1 MTQIRRISTHSRGG
15 KTLYRESTL
24 KNQQVP
30 KDDEESY
37 ETTGPVH
44 MRRYRRLK
52 KERQNA
58 MLKLFQSDP
67 DFVHFLEQCTGEI
80 LTGSRS
86 EMRRFRRGIDY
97 TVAHHGLLETKNRL
111 DAVWTWC
118 CDGTNKTPE
127 APSASGDQG
136 GFECYLAADT
146 SESAAEAS
154 AAEVYATDE
163 AEDNELLNVPLE
175 HNALSL
181 VLRDV
186 GTMRFVKYVSRSSP
200 CDRVDIS
207 TVYEIVE
214 DDNNDSE
221 EEEEE
226 EEEKKSE
233 EGDDQQRPPKRQ
245 RTEE

>member
-1 MTQIRRISTHSRGG
+1 
-15 KTLYRESTL
+15 
-24 KNQQVP
+24 
-30 KDDEESY
+30 
-37 ETTGPVH
+37 
-44 MRRYRRLK
+44 
-52 KERQNA
+52 

-118 CDGTNKTPE
+118 CDGTSKTPE
-127 APSASGDQG
+127 APAASGDQG

-226 EEEKKSE
+226 EEKKKNKNNKKNTKHHTTYS
-233 EGDDQQRPPKRQ
+233 
-245 RTEE
+245 

>member
-1 MTQIRRISTHSRGG
+1 
-15 KTLYRESTL
+15 
-24 KNQQVP
+24 
-30 KDDEESY
+30 
-37 ETTGPVH
+37 
-44 MRRYRRLK
+44 
-52 KERQNA
+52 
-58 MLKLFQSDP
+58 
-67 DFVHFLEQCTGEI
+67 
-80 LTGSRS
+80 
-86 EMRRFRRGIDY
+86 MRRFRRGIDY

-118 CDGTNKTPE
+118 CDGTSKTPE
-127 APSASGDQG
+127 APSATGDQG

-163 AEDNELLNVPLE
+163 AEENELLNVPME

-207 TVYEIVE
+207 TVYEVEEE
-214 DDNNDSE
+214 DDDDDGGVISDGVE
-221 EEEEE
+221 EEEEI
-226 EEEKKSE
+226 EKE
-233 EGDDQQRPPKRQ
+233 DDQHQRPPKRQ
-245 RTEE
+245 RTGEE

>member
-1 MTQIRRISTHSRGG
+1 MKQIREEFENNSTVH
-15 KTLYRESTL
+15 LYDFFQPSFVTI
-24 KNQQVP
+24 P
-30 KDDEESY
+30 KDDDGEKY

-44 MRRYRRLK
+44 MQRYRRLK
-52 KERQNA
+52 DTKNT
-58 MLKLFQSDP
+58 MLRLFQSNP
-67 DFVHFLEQCTGEI
+67 DFVHFIEQCTGETLI
-80 LTGSRS
+80 GARS
-86 EMRRFRRGIDY
+86 ELRRFRRGVDY
-97 TVAHHGLLETKNRL
+97 TVGHHGLLETKNRL

-146 SESAAEAS
+146 SESATEAE

-163 AEDNELLNVPLE
+163 TEENELLNVPLE

-186 GTMRFVKYVSRSSP
+186 GVMRFVKYVSRNSP

-207 TVYEIVE
+207 AVYELE
-214 DDNNDSE
+214 EEEEEEEGKE

-226 EEEKKSE
+226 EEE
-233 EGDDQQRPPKRQ
+233 RAPKRFKMMA
-245 RTEE
+245 E